1 MRCDNMKKMKIGD
14 RVYDVTTVE
23 EYAKN
28 EVLYDPA
35 YTAIEHEGLALPILN
50 KSEYGTSKPGSIPG
64 RFVSFF
70 QMPAQNQEEYS
81 LQDAIDFTDTKNMRE
96 LIEKQNMVR
105 DLEREILVN
114 SDCVTVP
121 RFDDNDSVEMIA
133 LKEAIIAKHC
143 DLNNYASRFD
153 GNFANDKRILNDNTI
168 TLPKLKKY
176 AQALD
181 LKISMTI
188 EDKNPDVPNPMNKS
202 ITVELTGGGDDE

>member
-1 MRCDNMKKMKIGD
+1 MKKMKIGEK
-14 RVYDVTTVE
+14 VYDVTTAQ

-28 EVLYDPA
+28 ETLYDTS
-35 YTAIEHEGLALPILN
+35 YTALEHEGMALPILS
-50 KSEYGTSKPGSIPG
+50 KSEYGTDKPGALPG
-64 RFVSFF
+64 TFVTFF
-70 QMPAQNQEEYS
+70 QRPESVEEYS
-81 LQDAIDFTDTKNMRE
+81 LSGAIDFGNTKNMRE

-133 LKEAIIAKHC
+133 LKEAIIAKQC
-143 DLNNYASRFD
+143 DLNSYASRFN

-176 AQALD
+176 ADALD
-181 LKISMTI
+181 LKIIMTI
-188 EDKNPDVPNPMNKS
+188 EDRNPDVPNPMNKS

>member
-1 MRCDNMKKMKIGD
+1 MKKMKIGD

-23 EYAKN
+23 EYTKN
-28 EVLYDPA
+28 QELYDPA
-35 YTAIEHEGLALPILN
+35 YTAVEHDGLALPILG
-50 KSEYGTSKPGSIPG
+50 KSDYSCGKPGALPG

-70 QMPAQNQEEYS
+70 QQPSEVERTEYS
-81 LQDAIDFTDTKNMRE
+81 LEGAIDFSDTKNMRE
-96 LIEKQNMVR
+96 LIAKQNMVR

-133 LKEAIIAKHC
+133 LKQAIIAKQC
-143 DLNNYASRFD
+143 DLNSYASRFN

-176 AQALD
+176 ADALD
-181 LKISMTI
+181 LSIIMTI
-188 EDKNPDVPNPMNKS
+188 QDRSPDVPNPMNKS
-202 ITVELTGGGDDE
+202 ITVELTGGADDE

>member
-1 MRCDNMKKMKIGD
+1 MKKMKIGD
-14 RVYDVTTVE
+14 KVYDVTTAE

-28 EVLYDPA
+28 EVLYDTA

-50 KSEYGTSKPGSIPG
+50 RSDYGSNRPGAIPG
-64 RFVSFF
+64 TFVSFF
-70 QMPAQNQEEYS
+70 QMPTEEARAEYS
-81 LQDAIDFTDTKNMRE
+81 LAEAIDFGNTKNMRE

-133 LKEAIIAKHC
+133 LKEAIIAKKC
-143 DLNNYASRFD
+143 DLNSYASRFN

-176 AQALD
+176 ADALD
-181 LKISMTI
+181 LKIVMTI
-188 EDKNPDVPNPMNKS
+188 EDRNPDVPNPMNKS